1 MRLRR
6 SLLILAA
13 ATIVP
18 VLGFALL
25 AAALVVRQQNDDLRD
40 VAKTRNRATLTAV
53 DAELR
58 GVISTLQ
65 AVTDVRELRN
75 DDIRGFHEYSQG
87 LLRTHDAWQNVLL
100 HDTVGQQLANARLPW
115 GTELLKNPV
124 ESRAHNAV
132 REERRTAITDLIHAP
147 LLGNELGISVRVPVL
162 RGSRVVYVLTAVVK
176 PAAFQALLAQQDM
189 PPQWASGLVDSQG
202 RLIARVPAKP
212 TGSVA
217 SDDYL
222 RHVKEADEGWY
233 RGRTLEGE
241 DTYTAFLKSPLTGW
255 SIGFAIPSDAVVCGP
270 ARAARLMGG
279 GIVLSLIAT
288 VLISLWLS
296 RRIVEPMHQLAQ
308 AATALGAGKSPP
320 AVVSKIDEVK
330 LVSVSLVQAGEA
342 ITARDRDLHNSE
354 AQLRQQTAELLQA
367 DANKRR
373 FLAVLGHELRNP
385 LAPLRNGLAI
395 LRKSSDDSVRRDVQS
410 MMDRQIAQMT
420 RLIEDLLDVHRIDRG
435 QLELRREILPIDAVV
450 KSAVEAVT
458 PALSAKGQMLELHVG
473 EQPLHVDADFVRLS
487 QVVSNLL
494 SNASKYSPTGA
505 KVAIE
510 THHEAGDVVLTV
522 KDTGAGFSPDDATRI
537 FDLFVQLDAGG
548 GRAGGLG
555 IGLTIAKSIVELH
568 GGSIHAASDGP
579 GHGACFTVRLPR
591 VSGIAQPAGEV
602 AAAPVVS
609 AKRRVLV
616 VDDNVDAANSLA
628 EVLRLE
634 GYEVQACYAGVQA
647 LDAAQLFKPE
657 VAFVDLNMPEMSGF
671 QVAAALRAMPW
682 AGQVKI
688 YALTGMGQKADLAQ
702 THAAGFD
709 GHLTKPAAPDAV
721 IRLSAGTTDNVIPL
735 RADPL
740 RH

>member
-6 SLLILAA
+6 SLLVLAA

-18 VLGFALL
+18 VLGFAVL
-25 AAALVVRQQNDDLRD
+25 AATLLVRQQNDDLRD

-58 GVISTLQ
+58 GVISTMQ

-75 DDIRGFHEYSQG
+75 DDLRGFHEYAQG
-87 LLRTHDAWQNVLL
+87 LLRTHTTWQNVLL
-100 HDTVGQQLANARLPW
+100 HDTEGRQLANARLPW
-115 GTELLKNPV
+115 GTELLKKPV
-124 ESRAHNAV
+124 ESRAYNAA
-132 REERRTAITDLIHAP
+132 RQERRTAITDLIHAP
-147 LLGNELGISVRVPVL
+147 LLGNELGVSVRVPVL

-189 PPQWASGLVDSQG
+189 PAQWASGLVDSQG

-217 SDDYL
+217 SEDYL

-241 DTYTAFLKSPLTGW
+241 DTYTAFLKSPLTSW
-255 SIGFAIPSDAVVCGP
+255 SIGFAIPSDAVVGGP

-288 VLISLWLS
+288 ALIGLWLS

-308 AATALGAGKSPP
+308 AATALGAGKPP
-320 AVVSKIDEVK
+320 AAVVSSIDEVK
-330 LVSVSLVQAGEA
+330 LVSESLLQAGEA
-342 ITARDRDLHNSE
+342 ITARDRDLHSTE

-367 DANKRR
+367 DENKRR
-373 FLAVLGHELRNP
+373 FLAMLGHELRNP
-385 LAPLRNGLAI
+385 LSPLRNGLAI
-395 LRKSSDDSVRRDVQS
+395 LRKSSDDSVRRDVQA

-420 RLIEDLLDVHRIDRG
+420 RLIDDLLDVHRIDRG
-435 QLELRREILPIDAVV
+435 QLELRREILLIDAVV
-450 KSAVEAVT
+450 KSAVETVT
-458 PALSAKGQMLELHVG
+458 PALSAKGQNLDVRGSEASLY
-473 EQPLHVDADFVRLS
+473 VDADFVRLS

-494 SNASKYSPTGA
+494 SNASKYSPAGA
-505 KVAIE
+505 TVAIE
-510 THHEAGDVVLTV
+510 TRHEGDHVVLTV
-522 KDTGAGFSPDDATRI
+522 KDTGAGFSQHDAARI
-537 FDLFVQLDAGG
+537 FDMFVQLDAGG
-548 GRAGGLG
+548 AKAGGLG

-568 GGSIHAASDGP
+568 GGAIDAASDGP
-579 GHGACFTVRLPR
+579 GHGACFTVRLPL
-591 VSGIAQPAGEV
+591 VSGIAQPADEAGV
-602 AAAPVVS
+602 APVVS

-634 GYEVQACYAGVQA
+634 GCEVQACYAGAQA

-657 VAFVDLNMPEMSGF
+657 VAFVDLNMPDMSGL

-682 AGQVKI
+682 GGQVKI
-688 YALTGMGQKADLAQ
+688 YAVTGMGQVVDLAQ

-721 IRLSAGTTDNVIPL
+721 TRLAAGATDNVIPL
-735 RADPL
+735 RADL